1 MAPLLA
7 TRANNDNNQSQAVD
21 IITYIGIPLAVLGVL
36 PTLYTCLKSLVTL
49 RDIRKLL
56 TQNNVTAITRSSL
69 LSGIIELE
77 VPRRSLCPLDRD
89 DPDYFKLG
97 TSASKLRGGS
107 WTQLNFRSLTIG
119 VKSYRLQYHDE
130 LCQPQAEVEF
140 EKLVAFLLDLGALP
154 NPQGWE
160 DLRSSGLWTPAG
172 TKLMMSPST
181 DDAVLF
187 VTTSED
193 SDGILS
199 LGLCWRADWAMRR
212 ADDLPPYWMRVA
224 APIEMTAEVDGV
236 NDKDRVEKSDVNAE
250 VVRADTEKT
259 LQDEEDAYEHQALD
273 PKRANR
279 MSLSVPPNY
288 HKRSFSGTSGRS
300 SISMM
305 TFRESI
311 SSSIRIKLGSSG
323 LVEASYQ
330 SLPTKKVKI
339 PHLMASHHS
348 SSPSSA
354 ATWFASAATA
364 VGAEQGSL
372 WAYTIPPAIM
382 SLSRRETVPGAVLV
396 LLDLIPEDAVP
407 AFRTPFDDKM
417 AEHEAWVAQ
426 QKRNQRAMEQL
437 RMTPEE
443 RTKAFHKN
451 FLDDQY
457 ARIEAER
464 RRAVEEERKKEDDLR
479 EALVSQRVPIAMI
492 AEACKKWLIEQKKA
506 MEGDAIDDIVAIV
519 LWEMVRDAEF
529 ASSLARML
537 DTWKEWAEGGGM
549 TKAHFEIVKKDMVYF
564 AYAACV
570 LCLIRETS
578 GSATGS
584 VVSDLQDCLRM
595 WKKVRLG

>member
-1 MAPLLA
+1 MERS
-7 TRANNDNNQSQAVD
+7 TNNDNQSQAVD

-36 PTLYTCLKSLVTL
+36 PTLYTCLKSLITL

-56 TQNNVTAITRSSL
+56 SQNNVQAITRSSL

-77 VPRRSLCPLDRD
+77 VPRRSLCPLERD

-97 TSASKLRGGS
+97 TSTSKLRGGS

-172 TKLMMSPST
+172 TKLMTSPST

-199 LGLCWRADWAMRR
+199 LGLSWRADWAMRR
-212 ADDLPPYWMRVA
+212 VEDLPPYWMRIRAPSAVHA
-224 APIEMTAEVDGV
+224 AMETGEEIDQNEKSVVEAEVL
-236 NDKDRVEKSDVNAE
+236 
-250 VVRADTEKT
+250 RADTEKT
-259 LQDEEDAYEHQALD
+259 LQDDTDSEQSHLS
-273 PKRANR
+273 PKAAQRI
-279 MSLSVPPNY
+279 SLHVPQD
-288 HKRSFSGTSGRS
+288 HKRSFSRESARS
-300 SISMM
+300 SVSMM
-305 TFRESI
+305 TFQESI
-311 SSSIRIKLGSSG
+311 SSSIRIRLSSG
-323 LVEASYQ
+323 GLAEASYEN
-330 SLPTKKVKI
+330 LPTKKIKI
-339 PHLMASHHS
+339 PHLMSSHHAS
-348 SSPSSA
+348 SSSSA
-354 ATWFASAATA
+354 PTWFASAATA
-364 VGAEQGSL
+364 LGAEQGSL
-372 WAYTIPPAIM
+372 WAYNIPPSIM
-382 SLSRRETVPGAVLV
+382 SVAQRETVPGGILV
-396 LLDLIPEDAVP
+396 LLGLISEDAVP

-443 RTKAFHKN
+443 RSKAFHKN
-451 FLDDQY
+451 FMDDQY

-479 EALVSQRVPIAMI
+479 EALVSQRVSINMVA
-492 AEACKKWLIEQKKA
+492 AACKNWLVEQKKA
-506 MEGDAIDDIVAIV
+506 MEDDEIDDIVALI
-519 LWEMVRDAEF
+519 LWEMVRDIQF
-529 ASSLARML
+529 ASDLARLL
-537 DTWKEWAEGGGM
+537 DMWKEWAEGGGM
-549 TKAHFEIVKKDMVYF
+549 TKAHFEAAKNNMTSF
-564 AYAACV
+564 ALAACV
-570 LCLIRETS
+570 LCLVRDTAA
-578 GSATGS
+578 SASGS

-595 WKKVRLG
+595 WRKVRLG